1 MDKDTFKTISSK
13 IYNSLKKEGVK
24 IPNSKLLEIISQA
37 LGYKN
42 YNTFLGMETK
52 KQHIQ
57 DNNENLKR
65 IIVEL
70 EENTPENF
78 INNIYILIKE
88 SIINIKN
95 IQIVKKDKLFIIDF
109 INTDFTKI
117 QITNISYILSGNF
130 HLYKERKYIKD
141 LYVEIREYFKETRKI
156 LSENCLATKD
166 DVDFVLSKMF
176 GSGFYKYL
184 TVAKGVNDT
193 IIIYIHENI
202 NQDIENKIQNIFKTN
217 TNVLIKRIDSPVVTL
232 NVE

>member
-37 LGYKN
+37 LGHKN

-65 IIVEL
+65 IIIEL
-70 EENTPENF
+70 QENTPENF
-78 INNIYILIKE
+78 LNNIYSLIKE
-88 SIINIKN
+88 SVINVKN
-95 IQIVKKDKLFIIDF
+95 IQIIKKDNLFIVDF
-109 INTDFTKI
+109 IDTDFTKI
-117 QITNISYILSGNF
+117 QITNISFVISGNL
-130 HLYKERKYIKD
+130 HLYKDRRYVKD
-141 LYVEIREYFKETRKI
+141 LYVEIREYFKEKRKI

-166 DVDFVLSKMF
+166 DVDFILSKMF

-184 TVAKGVNDT
+184 TVGKGVNNT
-193 IIIYIHENI
+193 IIIFIHENI
-202 NQDIENKIQNIFKTN
+202 NHNLENKIQNIFKTN
-217 TNVLIKRIDSPVVTL
+217 TNVIIKRIDSPIVAL